1 MGAGASN
8 SGQNEIQ
15 NEITDYYQ
23 LLEVEETATADEIKR
38 SFRRLALLHHPDK
51 NKDDVEGATKRFA
64 ELQQAYEVLSDDQER
79 AWYDSHKAS
88 LAPEPDDETV
98 YEDIRKGAPPSR
110 ARDRGLSVRQ
120 LSRFFDA
127 TLWKD
132 FGDEGDGFYA
142 IYRSVFAR
150 LVAEEKLVS
159 DDEVYL
165 PSFGYSHWPWAP
177 QSKGEEATAARTF
190 YNTWINFATAKDF
203 AWSDAWNISEAPD
216 RRVRRLMEKDN
227 KKARED
233 ARRDFNDTVR
243 SLAKFLKK
251 RDPRYK
257 KHIARQAEATQMHAS
272 GSSTPN
278 SRKIFTPDA
287 AYIEQDWQKIDSRVG
302 EHDLEWAVA
311 EGDDPE
317 EWECVACNKSF
328 RSEAA
333 WDSHERSKKH
343 LREVERLRREM
354 LDEGEMLGLD
364 QAPQLEVE
372 ETAPSIE
379 DHLDS
384 FLDEPPRSPS
394 PPPSEQEIHTYA
406 ATPEASREENG
417 EEKNLRHLP
426 KGKKGREKAQP
437 LATSKEPRTK
447 SEKKMQGLD
456 HAFFEEAGSSNIGS
470 IEQGK
475 DSARPD
481 SGEKLELSK
490 REQRRA
496 RQAKKAELSG
506 ATHSIQCNWAGC
518 GRFFESKTKLFVHV
532 NEEGHAIQS
541 EVTPRQKIKRGKGKP
556 SIA

>member
-8 SGQNEIQ
+8 SGQNDIQ

-23 LLEVEETATADEIKR
+23 LLEIEETATADEIKR

-165 PSFGYSHWPWAP
+165 PSFGYSHWQWGP
-177 QSKGEEATAARTF
+177 QSKGEEATAARSF
-190 YNTWINFATAKDF
+190 YNAWINFATAKDF
-203 AWSDAWNISEAPD
+203 AWSDAWNVSDAPD

-257 KHIARQAEATQMHAS
+257 KHIARQADQMDAS

-278 SRKIFTPDA
+278 SRKIFTPDT

-302 EHDLEWAVA
+302 EHDLEWAIA

-354 LDEGEMLGLD
+354 LDEEETLGLD
-364 QAPQLEVE
+364 QVPQLEVE
-372 ETAPSIE
+372 KMASSVE

-394 PPPSEQEIHTYA
+394 PPLSEQEIHACA
-406 ATPEASREENG
+406 ATPEAYREENG
-417 EEKNLRHLP
+417 EENNLRHLP
-426 KGKKGREKAQP
+426 KGKKGREKVQP

-456 HAFFEEAGSSNIGS
+456 HAFFEAAGSSDVGS

-475 DSARPD
+475 DSARLD

-496 RQAKKAELSG
+496 RQAKKAELSTPG
-506 ATHSIQCNWAGC
+506 IPCNWPGC
-518 GRFFESKTKLFVHV
+518 GRVFESKTKLFAHIK
-532 NEEGHAIQS
+532 EEGHAIQS
-541 EVTPRQKIKRGKGKP
+541 EVTPRQKSKRGKGTQ
-556 SIA
+556 